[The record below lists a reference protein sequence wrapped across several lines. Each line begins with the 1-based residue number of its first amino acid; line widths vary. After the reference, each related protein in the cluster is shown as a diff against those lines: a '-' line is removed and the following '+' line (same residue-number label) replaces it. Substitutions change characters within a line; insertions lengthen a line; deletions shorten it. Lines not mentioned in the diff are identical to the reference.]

1 MVIKVNI
8 IDSHIKIE
16 KVVLVISDVNL
27 IKTGTFN
34 VRWFWKIWVKSGN
47 GNSIVIG
54 SSFKESSLKSPTIK
68 LTCFVAAKYVTYP
81 ASWLTFK
88 IFSL

>member
-1 MVIKVNI
+1 MVIKVDV

-16 KVVLVISDVNL
+16 KVVLVVSDVNL

-54 SSFKESSLKSPTIK
+54 SSFKEPSLKSPAIK
-68 LTCFVAAKYVTYP
+68 STCFVAAKYVTYP
-81 ASWLTFK
+81 TSWLTFK
-88 IFSL
+88 MFSL

>member
-68 LTCFVAAKYVTYP
+68 LTCFVAAKYVTYST
-81 ASWLTFK
+81 SWLTFK